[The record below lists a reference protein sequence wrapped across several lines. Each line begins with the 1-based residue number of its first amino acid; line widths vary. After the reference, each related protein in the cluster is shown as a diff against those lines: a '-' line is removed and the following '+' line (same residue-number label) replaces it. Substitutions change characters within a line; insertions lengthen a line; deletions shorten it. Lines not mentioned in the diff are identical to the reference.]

1 MNLLSEAAEEK
12 KHNVCQNVS
21 FIISVFPHLRFVLVA
36 VCSWT
41 SSAELLQQV
50 HGKYPKVTQM
60 WKHSGHWIMA
70 FSFVSSRRSFQIC
83 CQKWHLLCVFIA
95 MHTILYLPLDEVC
108 CSTNRQAWVCVL
120 MSKNALLKVF
130 PFWICL
136 PSPSGLILPFSLFSV
151 IEFLFTIYI
160 LLDWPRPF
168 KTCPGHKGKIFS
180 KIKGF

>member
-95 MHTILYLPLDEVC
+95 MHTILYLPLDEVYF
-108 CSTNRQAWVCVL
+108 STNRQAWVCVL

-130 PFWICL
+130 PFLSPFTFWIDSAFFFIFCHWISVHHIYFIRPTKTFQNL
-136 PSPSGLILPFSLFSV
+136 PWS
-151 IEFLFTIYI
+151 
-160 LLDWPRPF
+160 
-168 KTCPGHKGKIFS
+168 
-180 KIKGF
+180 